1 MKWKKHL
8 KNLVSYL
15 IMKNNFIVMFIV
27 VFIVA
32 FIVVLKFP
40 EVLRPYMGG
49 LEVIK
54 PKQK

>member
-32 FIVVLKFP
+32 FIVVLKFYNI
-40 EVLRPYMGG
+40 EYF
-49 LEVIK
+49 K
-54 PKQK
+54 